1 VARSLGYRRI
11 LVPIGD
17 SAQSEKAMDVACRLA
32 ADRGASITAVRVV
45 EVPPLLP
52 LDAHMT
58 DEEAQARPLL
68 DRASAIADSYGVHHS
83 SRILRGREAAHAIIE
98 QATADHVEIIVI
110 GSPRKPRASG
120 GAGIFG
126 TTTEHVLKQ
135 AACRVM
141 VVATPLAANALRHV
155 AA

>member
-1 VARSLGYRRI
+1 MARSLGYRRI

-17 SAQSEKAMDVACRLA
+17 NAESEKAMNVACRLA

-58 DEEAQARPLL
+58 DEEAEARRLL
-68 DRASAIADSYGVHHS
+68 DRASAIADSYGVHHT
-83 SRILRGREAAHAIIE
+83 SRMLRGREAAHAIIQ
-98 QATADHVEIIVI
+98 QATTDHAEIIVI

-120 GAGIFG
+120 GARIFG

-141 VVATPLAANALRHV
+141 VISTPLAANALRDV